1 MAIQPLSAATVARIA
16 AGEVIERPVDA
27 VRELVENSLDA
38 HARHVDVALKGG
50 GLELIRV
57 VDDGDGIPADEL
69 QLAFRRHAT
78 SKLADS
84 DGLDR
89 IQTLGFRGE
98 ALFSIGAVSHVTV
111 VSHHRRD
118 ATGSRLR
125 FACGKVEDQAPAG
138 AVQGTTLQVEQLFVN
153 APVRQRFLKSATAEA
168 GRVSRMMQRYALA
181 WPGVAFA
188 YSHNDRELLR
198 THGRDDVREVLL
210 EVHGRELAR
219 QALPL
224 EGGRHDIRVTG
235 FVSPPTLHYPNRGHI
250 DVFVNGRWIQDRSV
264 TQAVVQGCHGRLPG
278 GRFPFGLIFIEM
290 DPILL
295 DVNVHPRKAEV
306 RCLRDRALFAAVLH
320 AVEDSLASYQQVP
333 EAAPLAVMP
342 VHEDTEGRWK
352 GAAPNADSLALD
364 LPRVDLDLRP
374 YGRLPVP
381 AAVEAD
387 GPPGRTEPVVG
398 DLPPLHVIGQIG
410 QMYIVAE
417 TSAGMV
423 LVDQHAAHERVLY
436 EAWLDR
442 ERVDEHLNARQSLL
456 VPETL
461 DVGTEIAGLIDP
473 HLTLL
478 SALGFDI
485 DAFGGS
491 TYLVRAVPALLVD
504 RAPRAVL
511 REVLDC
517 LADHRD
523 LVHEEL
529 ERRLLRVICKRS
541 AIKAGQPLGF
551 DEMESLLTQLGDCRN
566 PLTCP
571 HGRPTI
577 VQFSSKA
584 LAKAFGRS

>member
-1 MAIQPLSAATVARIA
+1 MAIQHLSAATVARIA

-27 VRELVENSLDA
+27 VRELVENALDA
-38 HARHVDVALKGG
+38 HARHVDVALRGG

-57 VDDGDGIPADEL
+57 ADDGDGIPADEL
-69 QLAFRRHAT
+69 QLAFQRHAT
-78 SKLADS
+78 SKLADPE
-84 DGLDR
+84 GLDR
-89 IQTLGFRGE
+89 IHTLGFRGE

-111 VSHHRRD
+111 ESRHRSGT
-118 ATGSRLR
+118 TGSRLR
-125 FACGKVEDQAPAG
+125 FACGEVEDQVPMG
-138 AVQGTTLQVEQLFVN
+138 AVQGTTLQVEHLFVN

-168 GRVSRMMQRYALA
+168 GRVARMMQRYALA

-188 YSHNDRELLR
+188 YGHNDRVLLR
-198 THGRDDVREVLL
+198 THGGGDVREVLL

-219 QALPL
+219 QALSL
-224 EGGRHDIRVTG
+224 EGLRHDIKVTG

-250 DVFVNGRWIQDRSV
+250 DVFVNGRWVQDRSV
-264 TQAVVQGCHGRLPG
+264 THAVVQGCHGRLPG
-278 GRFPFGLIFIEM
+278 GRFPFGLVFIEM
-290 DPILL
+290 DPLLL

-306 RCLRDRALFAAVLH
+306 RCLRDRALFSAVLH
-320 AVEDSLASYQQVP
+320 AVEDSLASHQQVP
-333 EAAPLAVMP
+333 EASPLAVMP
-342 VHEDTEGRWK
+342 VHEEGDGQWQDS
-352 GAAPNADSLALD
+352 AAKTDGLALD
-364 LPRVDLDLRP
+364 LPKVNLDLRP
-374 YGRLPVP
+374 YGRLP
-381 AAVEAD
+381 AAGEKAE
-387 GPPGRTEPVVG
+387 PPNRTEPVVG
-398 DLPPLHVIGQIG
+398 DLPALNVIGQVG

-417 TSAGMV
+417 TSEGMV

-436 EAWLDR
+436 EAWLGH
-442 ERVDEHLNARQSLL
+442 EQVDEHLRSRQALL

-461 DVGTEIAGLIDP
+461 DVGTEIAGLIDA
-473 HLTLL
+473 HLPLL

-485 DAFGGS
+485 AAFGGS
-491 TYLVRAVPALLVD
+491 TYVVRAIPGLLAD
-504 RAPRAVL
+504 RDPRAVL

-517 LADHRD
+517 LADNRD

-529 ERRLLRVICKRS
+529 ERRLVRVICKRS

-551 DEMESLLTQLGDCRN
+551 DEMESLLTQLGNCRS

>member
-57 VDDGDGIPADEL
+57 ADDGDGIPADEL
-69 QLAFRRHAT
+69 QLAFQRHAT

-84 DGLDR
+84 GGLDR

-111 VSHHRRD
+111 ESRHRQD
-118 ATGSRLR
+118 VTGSRLR
-125 FACGKVEDQAPAG
+125 FACGQVEDQAPAG

-188 YSHNDRELLR
+188 YSHNDRVLMR
-198 THGRDDVREVLL
+198 THGRGDVREVLL

-219 QALPL
+219 QALSL
-224 EGGRHDIRVTG
+224 EGMRHDIKVAG

-290 DPILL
+290 DPVLL

-320 AVEDSLASYQQVP
+320 AVEDSLAAYQQVP
-333 EAAPLAVMP
+333 EAAPLAVTP
-342 VHEDTEGRWK
+342 VHEDAEGQWR
-352 GAAPNADSLALD
+352 GATSDGEGLALD

-374 YGRLPVP
+374 HGRLPVIGKDD
-381 AAVEAD
+381 A
-387 GPPGRTEPVVG
+387 PPDRMEPVVG
-398 DLPPLHVIGQIG
+398 DLPPLHVIGQVG

-442 ERVDEHLNARQSLL
+442 ERVDEHLRSRQALL

-461 DVGTEIAGLIDP
+461 EIGTEIAGLIDT
-473 HLTLL
+473 HLGLL

-485 DAFGGS
+485 AAFGGS
-491 TYLVRAVPALLVD
+491 TYVVRAMPALLAD
-504 RAPRAVL
+504 RAPRTVL

-517 LADHRD
+517 LADNRD

-529 ERRLLRVICKRS
+529 ERRLVRVICKRS

-551 DEMESLLTQLGDCRN
+551 DEMESLLTQLGNCEN